1 MNNTPNSNRT
11 NIVLIGET
19 NAGKSTLLNAIV
31 GQEISI
37 VSDIKGTTTDSV
49 KKTMELIPYGPVLF
63 TDTAGF
69 GDNSDLGQLRIER
82 TIKEIK
88 KADFVIYVVD
98 GNYFDEKIYEKNI
111 INLKKYSTPYITV
124 VTKKNEV
131 DKKKIESIKNKIR
144 DVYFI
149 DSLDSKSILELKEVL
164 VKKLNT
170 LESDPSLLKGI
181 VNYGETIIMVIP
193 IDSEAPKGR
202 IILPQVQILRD
213 ALDNGIKTL
222 VVRDTELKEVIENY
236 DKKAIKLI
244 ITDSQIF
251 KKVDS
256 IVNNKFSIT
265 SFSIIFARQKGELK
279 EFLEG
284 IKKIENLK
292 DNSKVLMVEN
302 CSHNTS
308 HEDIGKIKI
317 PKLLLEKTGK
327 NLEFEFL
334 SGKDFPDDLSIYD
347 LIIHCGG
354 CMITRKN
361 MINRISI
368 CNENNKNITNY
379 GIVLAYINGILEKTT
394 EIFRE

>member
-193 IDSEAPKGR
+193 IDSETPKGR

-379 GIVLAYINGILEKTT
+379 GIVLAYISGILEKST

>member
-19 NAGKSTLLNAIV
+19 NAGKSTLLNAIA

-49 KKTMELIPYGPVLF
+49 KKAMELIPYGPVLL

-69 GDNSDLGQLRIER
+69 GDDSNLGKLRVER
-82 TIKEIK
+82 TMKEIK
-88 KADFVIYVVD
+88 KADFAIYVID
-98 GNYFDEKIYEKNI
+98 GNSFDEKIYERNM
-111 INLKKYSTPYITV
+111 INLKKYSIPYITV
-124 VTKKNEV
+124 VTKRNEV
-131 DKKKIESIKNKIR
+131 DKKNIEFIKNKIR

-149 DSLDSKSILELKEVL
+149 DSLDFQSVLELKEVL
-164 VKKLNT
+164 IKKLNI
-170 LESDPSLLKGI
+170 LEADPSLLKGI

-202 IILPQVQILRD
+202 LILPQAQILRD

-256 IVNNKFSIT
+256 IVNNKFPIT

-292 DNSKVLMVEN
+292 DGSKILMVEN

-361 MINRISI
+361 MINRLSI
-368 CNENNKNITNY
+368 CNKNNKNITNY
-379 GIVLAYINGILEKTT
+379 GIVLAYISGILEKAT
-394 EIFRE
+394 ETFRE